1 MEGTGLAQ
9 HRPSDAGCCWIE
21 GQTGQRGWRPPV
33 AREAKGC
40 EELGERLSATEEVGS
55 GGGGVVLGPGSAS
68 SFDTN
73 CFMPSAFIPESG
85 LQVYVSH
92 GFWASLHWLLPGLWP
107 VFLGRRCLGCSSCR
121 KGAVSPEKHLSLG
134 RAQRSHPAIRS
145 LSCVCVLGRGS
156 RRKKK
161 KKQENYY

>member
-1 MEGTGLAQ
+1 M
-9 HRPSDAGCCWIE
+9 
-21 GQTGQRGWRPPV
+21 
-33 AREAKGC
+33 
-40 EELGERLSATEEVGS
+40 
-55 GGGGVVLGPGSAS
+55 LGPGSAS

-121 KGAVSPEKHLSLG
+121 KGAVSPEKYLSLG

-145 LSCVCVLGRGS
+145 LSCVCVGERVLEE
-156 RRKKK
+156 KKK
-161 KKQENYY
+161 AGKLLLVFWLCRVNVEVPGPGIEPVLQQQPRLQQ